1 MAVERKTQNK
11 EEEEEEKDGK
21 KRSRKRDR
29 SVGMR
34 PINYVLNLV
43 NPR

>member
-21 KRSRKRDR
+21 RSRKRDR
-29 SVGMR
+29 SVGVR